1 MNSEKVLKY
10 DARDR
15 EYDIT
20 VLGEE
25 PHLAYN
31 RVGLTTFFSHRKV
44 EELYMNPAEWV
55 SQFFFNNQRSSY

>member
-1 MNSEKVLKY
+1 MSLISDISEKVLKY

-31 RVGLTTFFSHRKV
+31 RVGLTTFFNHRKV
-44 EELYMNPAEWV
+44 EELYMNPEEWV
-55 SQFFFNNQRSSY
+55 SPH